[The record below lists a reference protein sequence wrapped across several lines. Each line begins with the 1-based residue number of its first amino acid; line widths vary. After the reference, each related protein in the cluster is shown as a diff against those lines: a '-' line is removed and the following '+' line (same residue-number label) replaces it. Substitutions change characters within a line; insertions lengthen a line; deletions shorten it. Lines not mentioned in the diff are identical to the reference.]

1 MNGISPTTGIRG
13 TDVLSVRPEDASI
26 RDAAEQF
33 EAFLLEQLLQPI
45 TESPFGPTPFDGGAG
60 GRLAREMLV
69 SQLARSAA
77 ESGALGMASLLE
89 NAAGPGPPES
99 ITTKGARE

>member
-1 MNGISPTTGIRG
+1 MNEISPTTAIRG
-13 TDVLSVRPEDASI
+13 QDVLSVRPEKASI

-33 EAFLLEQLLQPI
+33 EAFLLEQLLRPI
-45 TESPFGPTPFDGGAG
+45 TESPLGPTPFDGGAG

-77 ESGALGMASLLE
+77 EVGSLGMASLLE
-89 NAAGPGPPES
+89 KAAAPEHLES
-99 ITTKGARE
+99 ITTKGQRK